1 MKLQAI
7 NDSILVLP
15 LTPSTTRKS
24 GLEIPA
30 TAKKVPVKGL
40 VLSVG
45 HLIDF
50 LEVGDKIAYAQYA
63 GDEIEWEGQN
73 LLFLLPKDVYAK
85 LTKEEGEDTNA

>member
-15 LTPSTTRKS
+15 LQPSTTRKS

-30 TAKKVPVKGL
+30 TAKKVPVQGV

-45 HLIDF
+45 QLIDF
-50 LEVGDKIAYAQYA
+50 VQPGDKIAYAQYA
-63 GDEIEWEGQN
+63 GDEIEWEGQQY
-73 LLFLLPKDVYAK
+73 LFLLPKDIYAK
-85 LTKEEGEDTNA
+85 LTEEGETSNA